1 MKWFLMAIMTQ
12 VYSDNSLDTYIW
24 YNPVFDNQQQ
34 CVEYVKQNN
43 DPIYFTLM
51 REFPNDELHKLL
63 CVQEDKL
70 KKFLEL
76 NEAERDQRTKT

>member
-1 MKWFLMAIMTQ
+1 MAIMTQ

-24 YNPVFDNQQQ
+24 YKPVFDNQQQ

-43 DPIYFTLM
+43 EPIYFTLM
-51 REFPNDELHKLL
+51 REFPNDELNKLL

-70 KKFLEL
+70 KKFLEI